1 MQNFMLSILI
11 LIFSFSA
18 CASSVP
24 IYKSKDE
31 KGNISYSDQKNSSKN
46 ETLQLPSLSTYT
58 SPSLPVDASDNNAA
72 PLLPLPVQTSVQT
85 YKMIFVA
92 PKNEHIFT
100 HEVDNIE
107 ISLLLEPSLQADDRI
122 ILKANGQTLGG
133 FHDSPNFTIQRLDRG
148 SYKLQAFVYSKSNL
162 KKPKGQ
168 TDIITIYQIREMIRK
183 KAP

>member
-31 KGNISYSDQKNSSKN
+31 KGNISYSDQKNSTQN
-46 ETLQLPSLSTYT
+46 ETLHLPPLSTYT
-58 SPSLPVDASDNNAA
+58 SPSLPEDTSDNNAV
-72 PLLPLPVQTSVQT
+72 PLLPAQTSVQT